1 MNKLPDPLQQLV
13 YQPAQADCKRSA
25 AAFIL
30 HFQCQ
35 RRITEPVGTTG
46 LAHQLLSHYA
56 QLFEV
61 RPVTFEPADDA
72 SRVKPVPAGSTFFQD
87 IAQEVIRLMSRIK
100 ETLLDCVCPLSIRRR
115 STHSTR
121 PASPWIIHGHGR
133 LQTDT
138 TMATMQLICIEGPSL
153 PRLMGNTSFVV

>member
-30 HFQCQ
+30 HFQSQ
-35 RRITEPVGTTG
+35 RRIPEPVGTACLT
-46 LAHQLLSHYA
+46 HQLLSHHA
-56 QLFEV
+56 QLFES
-61 RPVTFEPADDA
+61 RPVTCEPADGA
-72 SRVKPVPAGSTFFQD
+72 NRVKPVPTGLTFFRD

-100 ETLLDCVCPLSIRRR
+100 ETLLDCVYPLSIRR
-115 STHSTR
+115 STTHSKR